1 MPSESFG
8 TMRRDF
14 ERKIPLETARKM
26 RKNSQKAEHE
36 TGHEK
41 GGENMAGRPPKALGL
56 VTGHLTNAQKEAR
69 AAAEKS
75 MSTGKPMKKWPK
87 TKENPLANKLF
98 GKLAA
103 AYTAIGMNDAMHEAV
118 INRYCIITA
127 ECEALETRQKALRA
141 EQENQ
146 DAEKT
151 AQLESAIA
159 KIDAAL
165 NVRRNML
172 LAIERENLLTIAS
185 KLRAVPKKPQE
196 SEEEDPMERV
206 LLQGRRG
213 G

>member
-1 MPSESFG
+1 MP
-8 TMRRDF
+8 TL
-14 ERKIPLETARKM
+14 PET
-26 RKNSQKAEHE
+26 SP
-36 TGHEK
+36 
-41 GGENMAGRPPKALGL
+41 RPALGCPHFPARFQAL
-56 VTGHLTNAQKEAR
+56 IFRNWGVVPCARIARALGCSLAEAR

-75 MSTGKPMKKWPK
+75 MATGKPMKKWPK
-87 TKENPLANKLF
+87 VKENPLANKLF

-127 ECEALETRQKALRA
+127 ECEALETRQEALRA
-141 EQENQ
+141 AQENQ
-146 DAEKT
+146 DTEKT

>member
-1 MPSESFG
+1 
-8 TMRRDF
+8 
-14 ERKIPLETARKM
+14 
-26 RKNSQKAEHE
+26 
-36 TGHEK
+36 
-41 GGENMAGRPPKALGL
+41 MAGRPPKALGL

-127 ECEALETRQKALRA
+127 ECEALETRQEAQQEALRA
-141 EQENQ
+141 AQENQ

-151 AQLESAIA
+151 AQMESAIA

-196 SEEEDPMERV
+196 SEEEDPMEGV
-206 LLQGRRG
+206 VLQGRRG

>member
-1 MPSESFG
+1 
-8 TMRRDF
+8 
-14 ERKIPLETARKM
+14 
-26 RKNSQKAEHE
+26 
-36 TGHEK
+36 
-41 GGENMAGRPPKALGL
+41 MAGRPPKALGL

-118 INRYCIITA
+118 INRDCIITA

-165 NVRRNML
+165 NVRR
-172 LAIERENLLTIAS
+172 ATCCWPSSGRTCSPSRAS
-185 KLRAVPKKPQE
+185 CARCPRSRRKAKKRIPW
-196 SEEEDPMERV
+196 S
-206 LLQGRRG
+206 GCSCRG
-213 G
+213 GEADEIRHRCCQCTRSSLSNA

>member
-1 MPSESFG
+1 
-8 TMRRDF
+8 
-14 ERKIPLETARKM
+14 
-26 RKNSQKAEHE
+26 
-36 TGHEK
+36 
-41 GGENMAGRPPKALGL
+41 MAGRPPKALGL

-69 AAAEKS
+69 AEAEKS
-75 MSTGKPMKKWPK
+75 MATGKPMKKWPK

-118 INRYCIITA
+118 LNRYCIITA
-127 ECEALETRQKALRA
+127 ECEALETRQEALRA
-141 EQENQ
+141 AQENQ

>member
-1 MPSESFG
+1 MGVENPYNF
-8 TMRRDF
+8 R
-14 ERKIPLETARKM
+14 
-26 RKNSQKAEHE
+26 RKNRRRSLVRNFFLKCRAKKLPEDK
-36 TGHEK
+36 GK

-69 AAAEKS
+69 AEAEKS
-75 MSTGKPMKKWPK
+75 MATGKPMKKWPK
-87 TKENPLANKLF
+87 TKENSLANKLF

-118 INRYCIITA
+118 LNRYCIITA
-127 ECEALETRQKALRA
+127 ECEALETRQEALRA
-141 EQENQ
+141 AQENQ

-151 AQLESAIA
+151 AQMESTIA